1 MNQRLRIIKSG
12 IRNLESDSFASSDS
26 TGIRSD
32 DDSHSAPR
40 MLWFEIPASE
50 RHAVDDAPRGSRP
63 VRYPMI
69 RLHPASPWFAASFT
83 AILALPSV
91 VLAQGEKSEA
101 APTTKPQAKTKTP
114 AKKAA
119 ARPTRPPVPPTHADV
134 AYGDHARQVSGLLP
148 GGVGDPHTAGCVHP
162 RRRLGQR
169 RQVGNRRDQHRS
181 AGKAGI
187 SVAAINYRFV
197 TQAQDAGIKPP
208 VKWPLEDAA
217 HAVQF
222 LRSRASGW
230 NIDKTRIGATGG
242 SAGACSSLWLAFH
255 DDMTTRPAR
264 TPSPANRPV

>member
-1 MNQRLRIIKSG
+1 
-12 IRNLESDSFASSDS
+12 
-26 TGIRSD
+26 
-32 DDSHSAPR
+32 
-40 MLWFEIPASE
+40 
-50 RHAVDDAPRGSRP
+50 
-63 VRYPMI
+63 MI

-114 AKKAA
+114 AKKGA

-134 AYGDHARQVSGLLP
+134 AYGDHARQVLDFYQAESATPTPLVVYIH
-148 GGVGDPHTAGCVHP
+148 GGGWVNGDKWGIGETNID
-162 RRRLGQR
+162 RLR
-169 RQVGNRRDQHRS
+169 
-181 AGKAGI
+181 KAGI

-255 DDMTTRPAR
+255 DDMSNPASPDPIARESTRLTCAAVSAR
-264 TPSPANRPV
+264 RPRWIRSSSASGSRT